1 LYGDQI
7 AEESDSSKKG
17 PSASSKSNTTLLWRL
32 KTKSWLHVRPY
43 EWTTFSDAERTAV
56 ARKAQLALN
65 DMKIP
70 ESDVAWT
77 HVKSR
82 NSSDRN
88 LNGRAASPA
97 TAQTRASL
105 SNTHTPTGSSA
116 KGKRGVYSQEAKEQK
131 SKTRPATKNPT
142 VVLMKDESLKPR
154 SSASRKS
161 FELETRESNSN
172 DSLIGSQPVTR
183 RPGSGYKATGQDSG
197 LGSGSMDSRNSRQPN
212 TAGSVNALH
221 HDRMVHGQSSRH
233 AKPGGESEQEGE
245 GKGKIRI
252 NKVRSDEGNTDRQRD
267 RKRMEGREDKRGDV
281 DRMKDMDRVG
291 QREKIRERI
300 PDAQHE
306 PEKER
311 WQQRTPGDIS
321 STGAK
326 RKTSEFDDP
335 TYEALPKINF
345 QKKRRTDSSTTLA
358 SSPTAR
364 ESRPRELP
372 KKPEL
377 PHTTREST
385 NVKPG
390 IKKELSPLPPSRN
403 TLPPSPGKTTGSSSS
418 SSVHRTSRGDK
429 SSNGASKF
437 RRTSHIYTSSED
449 EAGPHQSVKRE
460 QVSAPLPPAPP
471 TLPPKPTRSHQPYP
485 HPSAHDAL
493 RKRYRIS
500 WHEYIATVA
509 KVATQRS
516 KIEAMLDRNGN
527 TSDSDGDVE
536 MMDADELRRLSA
548 RHIALREELEE
559 IIRVF
564 EDQC

>member
-1 LYGDQI
+1 
-7 AEESDSSKKG
+7 
-17 PSASSKSNTTLLWRL
+17 
-32 KTKSWLHVRPY
+32 
-43 EWTTFSDAERTAV
+43 V

-65 DMKIP
+65 DMKIS

-82 NSSDRN
+82 NTSDRN

-105 SNTHTPTGSSA
+105 SNTNTPTGSSA

-131 SKTRPATKNPT
+131 SKTRPATKHST

-154 SSASRKS
+154 SSASGKS

-183 RPGSGYKATGQDSG
+183 RPGSGYKATSTTPQDSG
-197 LGSGSMDSRNSRQPN
+197 LRSGSTDSRNSRQPN
-212 TAGSVNALH
+212 TAGSVNALR
-221 HDRMVHGQSSRH
+221 HDRVVQGQASRLP
-233 AKPGGESEQEGE
+233 KPGGESEQEGE
-245 GKGKIRI
+245 DKGKIRM
-252 NKVRSDEGNTDRQRD
+252 NKVKSNEGNTDRPRD
-267 RKRMEGREDKRGDV
+267 RKRMQGRKDKRGDV
-281 DRMKDMDRVG
+281 DRIKDRDG
-291 QREKIRERI
+291 EEQREKIRERV

-306 PEKER
+306 PEKLER
-311 WQQRTPGDIS
+311 RQQRTPGDIS

-345 QKKRRTDSSTTLA
+345 QKKRRTNSSTTLA
-358 SSPTAR
+358 SSPMAR

-372 KKPEL
+372 QKPEL

-429 SSNGASKF
+429 PNGASKF

-460 QVSAPLPPAPP
+460 QVSASLPPAPP
-471 TLPPKPTRSHQPYP
+471 TLSPNQSYP
-485 HPSAHDAL
+485 HPSDHDAL

-500 WHEYIATVA
+500 WQEYIATVA

-527 TSDSDGDVE
+527 ISDSDGDVE

-548 RHIALREELEE
+548 RHIALREELEG

-564 EDQC
+564 EDQG